1 MGFITGGKWTTYRE
15 MAEDVVDRVIELNGL
30 SDKAGPC
37 KTDERPLRGGVGYS
51 KNLPIQLIQE
61 FGVSEDTAKHLAR
74 TYGVNAFDVC
84 RGTKPT
90 GKSWPRFGN
99 LLVEGYP
106 YLECEIS
113 WACENEM
120 VMTVKDMLTVR
131 TRLAFL
137 NSEAAKSVAPRVAQI
152 MGKTLKWSK
161 KEEKKQLEDA
171 MEYLSQFGGPIAA
184 TDDVKLSL
192 ATVTDI
198 KEIFQA
204 FDQDNN
210 GYIDLTEMKL
220 LANKLGFS
228 FSDEE
233 AKKTFDAI
241 DLDGDGRVTEEE
253 FTIWWN
259 TAGPDDEFRA
269 AFGNQHKLSS
279 EKLGSGSESRG
290 VMFG

>member
-1 MGFITGGKWTTYRE
+1 MSYLFFFFNK
-15 MAEDVVDRVIELNGL
+15 L
-30 SDKAGPC
+30 SVR
-37 KTDERPLRGGVGYS
+37 RPLRGGVGYT

-99 LLVEGYP
+99 LLVDGYP

-120 VMTVKDMLTVR
+120 VMTVKDMLTIR

-137 NSEAAKSVAPRVAQI
+137 NSEAAKVVAPRVAQI

-161 KEEKKQLEDA
+161 NEEKKQLEDA

-192 ATVTDI
+192 ATVSDI
-198 KEIFQA
+198 KDIFEA

-210 GYIDLTEMKL
+210 GYIDLMEMKL
-220 LANKLGFS
+220 LAKKLGFE
-228 FSDEE
+228 FTEE
-233 AKKTFDAI
+233 QAKKTFDKI

-259 TAGPDDEFRA
+259 TAGPDDKFRA
-269 AFGNQHKLSS
+269 AFGKKYHLSS
-279 EKLGSGSESRG
+279 EKLGSGGSDSRG